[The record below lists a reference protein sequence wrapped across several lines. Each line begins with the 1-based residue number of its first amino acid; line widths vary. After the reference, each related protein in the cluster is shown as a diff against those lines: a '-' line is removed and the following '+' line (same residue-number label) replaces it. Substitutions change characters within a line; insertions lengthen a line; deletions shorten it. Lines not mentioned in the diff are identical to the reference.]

1 MGRGGIESAQ
11 EVGAATVLAM
21 QVAPTHIAHGLVLRI
36 GDHHVAPIMLVHQFQ
51 RIVDRRLRA
60 D

>member
-1 MGRGGIESAQ
+1 MGRCGIEGTQ
-11 EVGAATVLAM
+11 EFDAVALLAM
-21 QVAPTHIAHGLVLRI
+21 QVTPTHITQRLVLRI